1 MATAATVRVGG
12 RGGAEKVVSL
22 GGVGFSKTHKVGG
35 ESGGWTNPKAN
46 IGDVDYYKKWASS
59 RNFSVGDTIVFEYN
73 RQSDN
78 VIVSRNRQDFESC
91 RTKSLN
97 RGASTTG
104 SDSILLRFTGSH
116 YFWSGFPG
124 HCQAGQKFEIL
135 VREGYRPPRPH
146 GCCDFEQCRYFPY
159 ARCSAYK
166 HRCIYTQLYF
176 IGPET
181 SIFVSTE
188 QLTFKNTDGSTIHVQ
203 DVVFG
208 CGFSTNRN
216 FKFSGIFGL
225 GIGRSSLVSLLNS
238 SFSYCIGSLQDPDYL
253 HNKLILGDGAI
264 IDEGDAT
271 PLQFIDGHYYITLEA
286 ISVDGR
292 MLDINPNIFKMDDSG
307 GGVMIDSGTDVT
319 WLVKEAYEAL
329 RDEVMIRLEGEQMRS
344 YSWPDKL
351 CYHGIMSSDLKG
363 FPTVRFHFRG
373 GAKLALEKDSM
384 FYQPRPDAFCM
395 AVNPASINNRYVN
408 FSLIGMMAQ
417 QFYNVGYD
425 IGRKQKT
432 FQRMDCEVLDDD

>member
-1 MATAATVRVGG
+1 LIHR
-12 RGGAEKVVSL
+12 
-22 GGVGFSKTHKVGG
+22 
-35 ESGGWTNPKAN
+35 
-46 IGDVDYYKKWASS
+46 
-59 RNFSVGDTIVFEYN
+59 
-73 RQSDN
+73 
-78 VIVSRNRQDFESC
+78 
-91 RTKSLN
+91 
-97 RGASTTG
+97 
-104 SDSILLRFTGSH
+104 DSILSPYNNPNENPAHRVQRGINISIARLAYLQEKIRSHNTYQAQILPSNDISNSLFYVNISIGQPPVPQFTAMDTGSSLL
-116 YFWSGFPG
+116 WV
-124 HCQAGQKFEIL
+124 HCYPCRDCSPQLGTIFYPSRSSSYAY
-135 VREGYRPPRPH
+135 VP
-146 GCCDFEQCRYFPY
+146 CDSEHCRYFPY

-166 HRCIYTQLYF
+166 HRCIYTQLYL

-181 SIFVSTE
+181 SVFVSTE
-188 QLTFKNTDGSTIHVQ
+188 QLTFKNTDESTIHVQ

-225 GIGRSSLVSLLNS
+225 GIGRSSLVSQLNS
-238 SFSYCIGSLQDPDYL
+238 SFSYCIGSLHDPDYL

-292 MLDINPNIFKMDDSG
+292 MLDINPNIFKRDDSG